1 LDYRIYVK
9 VDIPPEPKGYG
20 HQNKHLITWIGLLM
34 NQKELTRKKE
44 AARKPFEV
52 AFSKG
57 RESMV
62 LKVVDP
68 EAIYPLYLQ
77 DPEAG
82 TYRIIKTA
90 SGKIQMIR

>member
-1 LDYRIYVK
+1 VK

-68 EAIYPLYLQ
+68 EA
-77 DPEAG
+77 G